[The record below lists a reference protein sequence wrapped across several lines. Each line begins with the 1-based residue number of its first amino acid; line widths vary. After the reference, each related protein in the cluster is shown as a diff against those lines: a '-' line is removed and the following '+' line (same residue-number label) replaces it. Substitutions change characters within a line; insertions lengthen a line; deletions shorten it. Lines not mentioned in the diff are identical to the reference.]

1 MHDRC
6 AGHESGLSLHDEAT
20 TARRKSPTVKVNADA
35 AALEIKAGKKSPPRR
50 AGSFRQRFDDLDRR
64 REQLIARL
72 ESLGDKATVH
82 PGHKRALTLLNAT
95 FRKASLAQRVAVLQA
110 ASWLIDLLENV
121 TFFV

>member
-1 MHDRC
+1 MPMPQH
-6 AGHESGLSLHDEAT
+6 S
-20 TARRKSPTVKVNADA
+20 
-35 AALEIKAGKKSPPRR
+35 KAKPAKKSPPRP

-64 REQLIARL
+64 REILIARL
-72 ESLGDKATVH
+72 DSLGGKAAAH